1 MQQTQRKSPSAK
13 GGGGG
18 HFKGRK
24 RLNKLLKGTQLQLII
39 LPVKNLTDL
48 IPRINRAYLF
58 ALGALIV
65 FNSLVWFCR
74 YSLLVKIWPP
84 LGTMV
89 CL

>member
-1 MQQTQRKSPSAK
+1 MAAEQRKSPSAK

-48 IPRINRAYLF
+48 IPRINHTYLF
-58 ALGALIV
+58 DLGALII
-65 FNSLVWFCR
+65 FNSLIWPCR
-74 YSLLVKIWPP
+74 YSLPVKIWPP